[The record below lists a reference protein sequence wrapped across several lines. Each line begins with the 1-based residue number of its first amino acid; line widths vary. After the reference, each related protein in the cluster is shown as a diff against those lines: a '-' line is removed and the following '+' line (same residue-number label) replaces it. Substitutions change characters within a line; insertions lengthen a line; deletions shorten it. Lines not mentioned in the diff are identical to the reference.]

1 VPTDTDTL
9 AAQAEAEAQSMSLDD
24 LRAHYAWNTAIS
36 ERDEALARVAELEA
50 QLVAA
55 RAAGRLS
62 PTCRRCWRTRRA
74 TMKTEI
80 PHVDPKTTTGLG
92 WWWEGFDDHDR
103 RFIIM
108 RCPNGHDGTL
118 RHVKNNTGHEIA
130 ADGTVHPSIVCPYEG
145 CDFHEWGRLLGWD
158 PR

>member
-92 WWWEGFDDHDR
+92 WWWKGFAENDR
-103 RFIIM
+103 RFIINALPQ
-108 RCPNGHDGTL
+108 RRRTAPCTRRSCARTKGATSTSGAACLDGTPDET
-118 RHVKNNTGHEIA
+118 R
-130 ADGTVHPSIVCPYEG
+130 
-145 CDFHEWGRLLGWD
+145 
-158 PR
+158 